1 MLIMNVLYQHLTKKL
16 YKDEE
21 FDFDELSQRD
31 RRSKRIGRR
40 KNVNSKQMC
49 VSSQNQN
56 VRRWRYRSGYTYL
69 LFGETVRAGLVR
81 AGRAAIL
88 HGDSTL
94 WERSIKYHKCPTFD
108 TKRRRFQTQLIDS
121 PKQMIQIQR
130 CR

>member
-1 MLIMNVLYQHLTKKL
+1 
-16 YKDEE
+16 
-21 FDFDELSQRD
+21 
-31 RRSKRIGRR
+31 
-40 KNVNSKQMC
+40 
-49 VSSQNQN
+49 